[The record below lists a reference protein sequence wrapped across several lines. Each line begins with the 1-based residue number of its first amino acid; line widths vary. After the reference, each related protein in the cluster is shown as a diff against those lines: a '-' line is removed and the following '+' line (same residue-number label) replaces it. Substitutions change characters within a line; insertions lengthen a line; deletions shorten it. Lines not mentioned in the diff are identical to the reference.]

1 MKLFEFCSVELS
13 IEGSASV
20 LNVVNVCYQLTAVPV
35 SSVGSV
41 QPGVTSDGPDS
52 VGVS

>member
-35 SSVGSV
+35 SSVG
-41 QPGVTSDGPDS
+41 VTSEGPAS